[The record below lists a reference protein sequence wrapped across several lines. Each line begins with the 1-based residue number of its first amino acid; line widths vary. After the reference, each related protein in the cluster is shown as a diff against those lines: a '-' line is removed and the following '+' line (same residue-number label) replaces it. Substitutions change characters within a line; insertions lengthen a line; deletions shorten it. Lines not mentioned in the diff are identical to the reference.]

1 MRSIISGYS
10 GNIVVKVAIRYI
22 KIEKQGGQLFLW
34 WNMNLVI
41 SKISTWKMSK
51 IPSLENKRA
60 DWANYSELVIAH
72 TAGFLQMISSI

>member
-10 GNIVVKVAIRYI
+10 GNIVVNVAIRYI

-41 SKISTWKMSK
+41 
-51 IPSLENKRA
+51 
-60 DWANYSELVIAH
+60 
-72 TAGFLQMISSI
+72 